1 MEDWQH
7 QVVEEKA
14 QLDRRL
20 QQMVTF
26 ENSEEFK
33 RLPDKTKELLWR
45 QAIVM
50 SEYSALLDLRIRE
63 FAS

>member
-33 RLPDKTKELLWR
+33 RLPAKTKELIWR